1 MKNDFFK
8 YNLENNEL
16 FYYPFLRL
24 NDTFSIFF
32 RLIFV
37 LYFPKKFFRQ
47 NRFYFILNYSVS
59 FRFGQF
65 RFDLFRFVSV
75 NFVSFRWI
83 SFRFD
88 FISHFTDTLL
98 YILKR

>member
-37 LYFPKKFFRQ
+37 LYFPKKFFR
-47 NRFYFILNYSVS
+47 
-59 FRFGQF
+59 
-65 RFDLFRFVSV
+65 
-75 NFVSFRWI
+75 
-83 SFRFD
+83 
-88 FISHFTDTLL
+88 
-98 YILKR
+98 